1 MQLTVLNACQPKSGE
16 RDAENI
22 QKEKSGKPFAGGL
35 FEKRFEGILHMKM
48 SAPEGSQGGKLY
60 ISKNGTRF
68 EMNLA
73 DPETGKVM
81 MNIITFTPSAEPNLL
96 YTLNDNAKTYNVMD
110 MEKLQEELG
119 DVSEDLEQDDFT
131 VKKLGTETLHGYKC
145 SHVLITDGQGET
157 EMWLTKDLL
166 SAADFAR
173 LQTGKNKSAAAFD
186 LRLKKAGLDGFPLKT
201 LDRKSNTSMEFV
213 KIERKSL
220 DKSLFEVPAGYTK
233 KESAL
238 QMMVPEI
245 SDKDM
250 QQLENMQEMLKDE
263 KSVREMEEMMKNM
276 QKKFEGMEMP
286 GQ

>member
-1 MQLTVLNACQPKSGE
+1 M
-16 RDAENI
+16 
-22 QKEKSGKPFAGGL
+22 
-35 FEKRFEGILHMKM
+35 
-48 SAPEGSQGGKLY
+48 
-60 ISKNGTRF
+60 
-68 EMNLA
+68 
-73 DPETGKVM
+73 
-81 MNIITFTPSAEPNLL
+81 
-96 YTLNDNAKTYNVMD
+96 
-110 MEKLQEELG
+110 
-119 DVSEDLEQDDFT
+119 EQDDFT

-186 LRLKKAGLDGFPLKT
+186 RRLKKAGLDGFPLKT

-238 QMMVPEI
+238 QMMVPEM
-245 SDKDM
+245 SDKEM

-263 KSVREMEEMMKNM
+263 KSVKEMEEMMKNM
-276 QKKFEGMEMP
+276 QKKFEGMQMP